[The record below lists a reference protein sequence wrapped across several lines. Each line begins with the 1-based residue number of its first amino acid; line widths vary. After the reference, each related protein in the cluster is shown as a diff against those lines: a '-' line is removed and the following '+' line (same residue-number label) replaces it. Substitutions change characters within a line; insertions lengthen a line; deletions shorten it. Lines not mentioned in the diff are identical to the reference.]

1 MIIVMLVVVVLGI
14 LAGGFAYSMKVET
27 ALARNANMNTE
38 MEWLGRSGIE
48 LARYVLA
55 QQLSIPNEAGY
66 TALNQKWAGAAG
78 VTNELLAAI
87 SLENYQLGRGSFS
100 VKIVD
105 LERKYNI
112 NVPIQT
118 RDATIL
124 RQAMTLMGMDAG
136 DTPQIAN
143 AILDWGDPDDDTQ
156 FGSAETESNYYLSL
170 NPPYYA
176 KNGPIDD
183 LSELLLIHGITPPMY
198 WGSGTGS
205 KVAVNSVRRTGPSS
219 LGIPDAQYSVGL
231 VDLFTTI
238 SSGQVNINTAPAI
251 VLQLFPEID
260 ENLASSIVTWRAG
273 PDGVEGTEDDTPFHN
288 VGELANVPGMTR
300 GLAGQIA
307 ARLGVQSFT
316 FEVHVTAQIDR
327 IKREYVAIVRR
338 NDARTVPV
346 LCMYWK

>member
-1 MIIVMLVVVVLGI
+1 MLVVVVLGI

-27 ALARNANMNTE
+27 ALARNANNNTE

-55 QQLSIPNEAGY
+55 QQMNIPGENTY
-66 TALNQKWAGAAG
+66 TALNQKWAGG
-78 VTNELLAAI
+78 TSVTNELLAGI

-105 LERKYNI
+105 LERKYNV
-112 NVPIQT
+112 NVPIVT
-118 RDATIL
+118 RDSSIL
-124 RQAMTLMGMDAG
+124 RQAMTLMGMDAA

-156 FGSAETESNYYLSL
+156 FGSSQTESSYYLSL

-183 LSELLLIHGITPPMY
+183 LSELLLIHGITPQMY
-198 WGSGTGS
+198 WGSGTTN
-205 KVAVNSVRRTGPSS
+205 AATMNLVRRPGSGLRDVQET
-219 LGIPDAQYSVGL
+219 QYAVGL

-238 SSGQVNINTAPAI
+238 SSGQVNVNTASAT

-260 ENLASSIVTWRAG
+260 QNMASAIVSWRAG
-273 PDGVEGTEDDTPFHN
+273 PDGAEGTEDDMPFRTAA
-288 VGELANVPGMTR
+288 ELANVPGMNR
-300 GLAGQIA
+300 GFTGPLTS
-307 ARLGVQSFT
+307 RLTVQSTT
-316 FEVHVTAQIDR
+316 FEVHVTAQIDK

-338 NDARTVPV
+338 NDPRNVYV
-346 LCMYWK
+346 LYMYWK